1 MDETGRGFP
10 PGDLRVSD
18 ADRDRALAELSE
30 AFQVG
35 RLTAG
40 EFDQRSG
47 QALRSRTGS
56 ELTGLLAD
64 LPPLALPQRAQMLG
78 SGRPAPAV
86 RRVVVGSTVAATVLA
101 FSALAQAVRPGLT
114 LAQREQLQ
122 AIARQPWS
130 VDPASPEPGL
140 RLARHG
146 NTGGHRHPARRAGHL
161 PAEGPASAAAPEQP
175 GPRRPTGPSRS
186 PAAPDRF
193 NECGPLHNRLCRT
206 SAFIETGQ
214 RSSTRSR
221 SSDRRTNAAE
231 TSPRR
236 GPRAA
241 SREVARATAL
251 TALRRPRGARREAEA
266 EAPRRAGP
274 RPRRRV
280 RLA

>member
-64 LPPLALPQRAQMLG
+64 LPPARPPATREDLG

-86 RRVVVGSTVAATVLA
+86 RRVMVGSTVAATVLA

-122 AIARQPWS
+122 AIAASHGLSIPLPPNPGFDWPGT
-130 VDPASPEPGL
+130 VMPAVIAIL
-140 RLARHG
+140 LAVLVIYLQKTRV
-146 NTGGHRHPARRAGHL
+146 RRRA
-161 PAEGPASAAAPEQP
+161 
-175 GPRRPTGPSRS
+175 
-186 PAAPDRF
+186 
-193 NECGPLHNRLCRT
+193 
-206 SAFIETGQ
+206 
-214 RSSTRSR
+214 
-221 SSDRRTNAAE
+221 
-231 TSPRR
+231 
-236 GPRAA
+236 
-241 SREVARATAL
+241 
-251 TALRRPRGARREAEA
+251 
-266 EAPRRAGP
+266 
-274 RPRRRV
+274 
-280 RLA
+280 